1 MKIIIPMSGLGSR
14 FVAAGYKDPKP
25 LIKVHNKPIIEW
37 VIKMLPDDVGEKNE
51 FIFICR
57 KEHVENTNIVAE
69 LERIRP
75 DAKIIAIENHKRGP
89 VYAVS
94 LVFNEIKNDEPILIS
109 YCDYYMHWNF
119 LDFKKAVLQKNIDG
133 AVPCYTGFHPHLIP
147 QKNLYAG
154 CFVDDK
160 KFLLEIREKFSF
172 EKDKSKGFNSPGA
185 YFFKNG
191 EILKKY
197 FQMAL
202 DEDLSLNNEYYVSLV
217 YQLMLRD
224 KLNILV
230 HDKID
235 YFCQWGTP
243 EDLQEYLFWV
253 AQIKNWSNATN
264 NKML

>member
-14 FVAAGYKDPKP
+14 FIAAGYQDPKP

-37 VIKMLPDDVGEKNE
+37 VVKMFPDGDDEKNE

-69 LERIRP
+69 LERIKP
-75 DAKIIAIENHKRGP
+75 NAKIVTIENHKRGP

-94 LVFNEIKNDEPILIS
+94 KVFDLVKNDEPVLIS
-109 YCDYYMHWNF
+109 YCDYYMRWNF
-119 LDFKKAVLQKNIDG
+119 ADFKKTVLQLGADG

-154 CFVDDK
+154 CLIDDK
-160 KFLLEIREKFSF
+160 NYLQEIREKFSF
-172 EKDKSKGFNSPGA
+172 AQDKSKGFHSPGV

-191 EILKKY
+191 AVLKKY

-202 DEDLSLNNEYYVSLV
+202 DEDLSLNGEYYASLV

-224 KLNILV
+224 KLKIFV
-230 HDKID
+230 YDKID

-253 AQIKNWSNATN
+253 EQVKNKVS
-264 NKML
+264 